1 MKTIHILIET
11 IIHGIKVKIMNRVP
25 KLRFPEFIGKWEEK
39 KLSEVTTLITKGTTP
54 KKFDEDNLSGI
65 RYIKIESLNGNIIDN
80 QKCLFIDEKTHN
92 NELKRSILQE
102 NDILFAIAGSLG
114 KNAIVKNQNLPA
126 NTNQALSIIR
136 LNGTINYNF
145 VLYTLNSSLMEKY
158 IRENIAVGA
167 QPNLN
172 LEQINKFSFYLP
184 SFSEQEKI
192 ATFLSSV
199 DTKIEKLERKKE
211 LWAKY
216 KKVVMQKIFS
226 QKIRFE
232 DDNGNE
238 YHEWEEKTLGEI
250 GEIITGKTPNT
261 KDKNLWNGT
270 IQFVTPTDIL
280 NNKYQNSTLRTVK
293 ENKKNK
299 LLPKGAIFYTCI
311 ASIGK
316 IALSVN
322 PCITNQQI
330 NSLIVENDN
339 NEFIYYGLLYI
350 TPQIKAT
357 QANTTLP
364 IINKTEFSK
373 FLLNIPC
380 LEEQEKIANFLSLID
395 LKIET
400 IEKELNKMKKFKSGL
415 LQQMFV

>member
-1 MKTIHILIET
+1 MI
-11 IIHGIKVKIMNRVP
+11 
-25 KLRFPEFIGKWEEK
+25 
-39 KLSEVTTLITKGTTP
+39 
-54 KKFDEDNLSGI
+54 
-65 RYIKIESLNGNIIDN
+65 
-80 QKCLFIDEKTHN
+80 
-92 NELKRSILQE
+92 
-102 NDILFAIAGSLG
+102 
-114 KNAIVKNQNLPA
+114 
-126 NTNQALSIIR
+126 
-136 LNGTINYNF
+136 
-145 VLYTLNSSLMEKY
+145 
-158 IRENIAVGA
+158 
-167 QPNLN
+167 
-172 LEQINKFSFYLP
+172 
-184 SFSEQEKI
+184 
-192 ATFLSSV
+192 
-199 DTKIEKLERKKE
+199 
-211 LWAKY
+211 
-216 KKVVMQKIFS
+216 
-226 QKIRFE
+226 
-232 DDNGNE
+232 
-238 YHEWEEKTLGEI
+238 
-250 GEIITGKTPNT
+250 
-261 KDKNLWNGT
+261 T